1 MTDKFR
7 APAHPPIDPEI
18 TTMTRNATL
27 AAGAV
32 LLIAGVA
39 AIAIIKNNPQPS
51 ASDRGADSQ
60 AARSKSAGFG
70 TGAAK
75 DAAANTTRARTRDA
89 VKNPELAAKYGESRT
104 NFSKTISSNVVSLLE
119 DAIAMGEMMN
129 SGQMRGMMGGQG
141 AIRMGLGGLY
151 RDLQL
156 SEDQQQRAG
165 EIYASYQQRQME
177 RSKQAVESLKKDP
190 TPLMQLMLASDA
202 KARGEMD
209 DEQYKQLQAESS
221 KNLAGVINPL
231 DERSMRG
238 GSPLADPAF
247 VDEFKG
253 ILDADQGGKLQA
265 SIEERGSRNDGQIEE
280 GNIANIPAME
290 LEKLD
295 STISSVKKVTTGIKS
310 MMEGFGGLQ
319 EMRPLLEQQGQTPP
333 PEQ

>member
-1 MTDKFR
+1 
-7 APAHPPIDPEI
+7 
-18 TTMTRNATL
+18 MTRNTTL
-27 AAGAV
+27 AAGAL

-39 AIAIIKNNPQPS
+39 AIAIIRNNPEQPGGEP
-51 ASDRGADSQ
+51 GADSP
-60 AARSKSAGFG
+60 AARSKTTGFG
-70 TGAAK
+70 VGASK
-75 DAAANTTRARTRDA
+75 DAPANPTRARTRDD

-129 SGQMRGMMGGQG
+129 SGQLSGMMGGQG
-141 AIRMGLGGLY
+141 ALRMGLGGIY

-165 EIYASYQQRQME
+165 EIYANYQKRQME

-209 DEQYKQLQAESS
+209 EEQYKQLQTESS

-253 ILDADQGGKLQA
+253 ILDPEQSGKLQVA
-265 SIEERGSRNDGQIEE
+265 VEERDARNKGPVEE

-310 MMEGFGGLQ
+310 MMEGIGGLQ
-319 EMRPLLEQQGQTPP
+319 EMRPLLEPQGQSP